1 MLGIG
6 CALSPCS
13 LTDEGARLSTAS
25 EASWSSSVNS
35 ESSES
40 GSNCVSFVGGGGGVG
55 EGEGEL
61 SESSERV
68 ELAIWNDERKERS
81 VDYEQTKG
89 GVREK

>member
-6 CALSPCS
+6 CALSPWS

-25 EASWSSSVNS
+25 EASCSSSVNS

-40 GSNCVSFVGGGGGVG
+40 GSNCVGFDGWGGGVG

-61 SESSERV
+61 RESSERV
-68 ELAIWNDERKERS
+68 ELAIWNDERKGRS